1 MKQFALAIS
10 LLLVLSA
17 NKCNNSAADATG
29 TLKDKKWIIQTLMGE
44 TLGLPPGSEQPWLQL
59 AGDQVQGFGGCNTL
73 MGSYTMDGSALNFLG
88 IGSTKKFCEG
98 IQPTETAIMEML
110 TKVESF
116 KMDKNGLKLFG
127 GGQELATLKS
137 E

>member
-10 LLLVLSA
+10 MLLVLSA
-17 NKCNNSAADATG
+17 NKCNNAAADTAA
-29 TLKDKKWIIQTLMGE
+29 TLKDKKWIMQTLMGE
-44 TLGLPPGSEQPWLQL
+44 PLGLPPGMEQPWLQL
-59 AGDQVQGFGGCNTL
+59 AGDQVQGFGGCNAL

-88 IGSTKKFCEG
+88 VGSTKKYCEG

-116 KMDKNGLKLFG
+116 KMDKTGLKLFG
-127 GGQELATLKS
+127 GSQELATLES

>member
-17 NKCNNSAADATG
+17 NKCNDPAGEAMS
-29 TLKDKKWIIQTLMGE
+29 LKDKKWIIKTLGGE
-44 TLGLPPGSEQPWLQL
+44 ALGLPPGMEQPWLQL
-59 AGDQVQGFGGCNTL
+59 AGDQVEGFGGCNAL

-127 GGQELATLKS
+127 GGQELAGLKS

>member
-1 MKQFALAIS
+1 MKQFALALS

-17 NKCNNSAADATG
+17 NKCNDTAGEATS
-29 TLKDKKWIIQTLMGE
+29 LKDKKWIIK
-44 TLGLPPGSEQPWLQL
+44 TLGGEALGLLPGMEQPWLQL
-59 AGDQVQGFGGCNTL
+59 KGDQVEGFGGCNAL
-73 MGSYTMDGSALNFLG
+73 MGSYTMEGSALNFLG

-127 GGQELATLKS
+127 GGQELAGLKS